1 MPTGHKAH
9 NPTLDPEP
17 PTAPQPSD
25 PIRRDLTTTRAV
37 ESTPGKQSDPAFV
50 PSDLQEGPQQKLE
63 EWQTDEFK
71 TKVREAGFPTG
82 NATTDDVFLQAAY
95 KLTGGK
101 IPVEGET
108 KAPEPH
114 SVPVIQKQG

>member
-17 PTAPQPSD
+17 PTQV
-25 PIRRDLTTTRAV
+25 RRDVTTTRAV
-37 ESTPGKQSDPAFV
+37 EPTPGKQSDPAFV
-50 PSDLQEGPQQKLE
+50 RSDLQEVPQQKLE
-63 EWQTDEFK
+63 EWQKEEFK
-71 TKVREAGFPTG
+71 AKVREAGFPTG
-82 NATTDDVFLQAAY
+82 NATTDDVFLQAAW

-101 IPVEGET
+101 IPVEGEA